1 MTIKQ
6 LVKTHAYF
14 LREFNRAVVQRRANI
29 KRVMASQ
36 LSMRRKSKNPNR
48 SNTPSAIKAKKGMH
62 DMIYRSIMNKP
73 SAKRCGRWVRDKRDG
88 GWMRLGTNGSKTTRR
103 RCSHL

>member
-1 MTIKQ
+1 MTLKQ
-6 LVKTHAYF
+6 LAKTHSSF

-48 SNTPSAIKAKKGMH
+48 SNTPSARKAKMGLY

-73 SAKRCGRWVRDKRDG
+73 STKRCGRWVRDKRDG
-88 GWMRLGTNGSKTTRR
+88 QWMRLGTKGDKATRR